1 VTHRTWVILA
11 KEFREYRRNKLIV
24 GTMAGLPILFLVITL
39 IPLLTIPA
47 QLADRTAPAL
57 VGQAL
62 LMFLLIPVVLP
73 TTIAAYAV
81 IGERE
86 QGTLEP
92 LLTTPATDQE
102 ILMGKAVA
110 ATAPGIVLTWGL
122 FGVFAGILA
131 AFARPSILEAT
142 LRPETFAA
150 IGFLSPVLGV
160 LAIELALI
168 ISSRSS
174 DIRVAQQLSALSV
187 LPAVVVSAVFAYGVI
202 DPSPGR
208 YALVAIG
215 LAGRDVAGWRVVTSV
230 FDRER
235 VLTRYGG

>member
-1 VTHRTWVILA
+1 VKHRTWVILA

-39 IPLLTIPA
+39 LPLLTLPA
-47 QLADRTAPAL
+47 QIADRTAPAL
-57 VGQAL
+57 AAQAL
-62 LMFLLIPVVLP
+62 LLFLLIPVVLP
-73 TTIAAYAV
+73 TTIAAYSV

-102 ILMGKAVA
+102 ILMGKAIA
-110 ATAPGIVLTWGL
+110 ATAPGIVLTWAL
-122 FGVFAGILA
+122 FGVFAAILA
-131 AFARPSILEAT
+131 AFARPAIFEAT
-142 LRPETFAA
+142 VSAETFAA
-150 IGFLSPVLGV
+150 IGLLAPVLGV
-160 LAIELALI
+160 LAIELSLMV
-168 ISSRSS
+168 SSRSS

-187 LPAVVVSAVFAYGVI
+187 LPAVVVTSMFAYGVI
-202 DPSPGR
+202 DPSPAR
-208 YALVAIG
+208 YALVA
-215 LAGRDVAGWRVVTSV
+215 VAIASVDAALWQVVTRV